1 MDREYLEDYKQ
12 REKAD
17 LAHFLRGLQSG
28 KFSLGKDKYP
38 SDERFVKLQKP
49 VAKASFGNTS
59 IDKIWAQI
67 PFCGSLL
74 LLLPPLP
81 LHLFEKYFFKV
92 SQIPT
97 IIDFI
102 KETGKLQIVLH
113 ARIEHYVGLDFLDPF
128 FKELKPPVIEGP
140 PLTYLFDKTEI
151 DKAREI
157 FLTLASVRYFDFVQ
171 EKMTKIYPPFFLR
184 KLMED
189 QETYLFLKLQQPA
202 LVEELENFMI
212 DDPRKASFLF
222 LVYGM
227 FIKNP
232 LIDRLREDVE
242 NLTLEETRLVKFLP
256 AHYRPKDIR
265 FPCEIGKFLLRK
277 LTYAPYGFDA
287 CKELIYHY
295 DAYDLMKVEK
305 SLNEAIVAN
314 NPDVVDEKAEELSEI
329 LDNIWNDTTLR
340 RRIRGLQIGIP
351 ISMAALGSVAAG
363 PIGTLGG
370 FLAGLGY
377 SVADKF
383 IDLGTEGLSERLAKL
398 KTKSY
403 QVNIYDF
410 KKKYKAKITH
420 P

>member
-12 REKAD
+12 REKAE
-17 LAHFLRGLQSG
+17 LARFLRGLQSG
-28 KFSLGKDKYP
+28 KLCLGKDKYP
-38 SDERFVKLQKP
+38 PDERFLKLQKP
-49 VAKASFGNTS
+49 VARASFGNTS

-81 LHLFEKYFFKV
+81 LHYFEKYFFKV

-102 KETGKLQIVLH
+102 KETGKLQMVLH
-113 ARIEHYVGLDFLDPF
+113 ARLEHYVGLNFLDPF
-128 FKELKPPVIEGP
+128 FEELNPPIFQGP
-140 PLTYLFDKTEI
+140 PLTYLFDK
-151 DKAREI
+151 REI
-157 FLTLASVRYFDFVQ
+157 EEAKEIFITLASVRYFDFVQ
-171 EKMTKIYPPFFLR
+171 EKMTKFYPPFFLR
-184 KLMED
+184 HLIED
-189 QETYLFLKLQQPA
+189 QENYMFLKLRHPA

-212 DDPRKASFLF
+212 DDPRIASFLF

-232 LIDRLREDVE
+232 LIDGLREDME

-256 AHYRPKDIR
+256 AHYRPKDVR

-277 LTYAPYGFDA
+277 LTYAPQGMRA
-287 CKELIYHY
+287 CYHMIDNY
-295 DAYDLMKVEK
+295 SAYDLQKVQE
-305 SLNEAIVAN
+305 SLNKAIVEN
-314 NPDVVDEKAEELSEI
+314 HFDIVNKKTEELSQI
-329 LDNIWNDTTLR
+329 LDNIWNDKAVP
-340 RRIRGLQIGIP
+340 RRIKGLQIGIP
-351 ISMAALGSVAAG
+351 LSMAALGSIAAG
-363 PIGTLGG
+363 PIGTAGG
-370 FLAGLGY
+370 LLAGLGY

-383 IDLGTEGLSERLAKL
+383 IDLGTEGLSERLVKL

-410 KKKYKAKITH
+410 KKKYKAKIAH